1 MSVEGRRMDAVD
13 YRAKARELREK
24 ARTTHAQKVRAH
36 LLMIADQYDRLGAGA
51 EDQQLESEKP

>member
-1 MSVEGRRMDAVD
+1 MDAVD

-24 ARTTHAQKVRAH
+24 ARTTHDQKVRAH